1 MTMTRYAAQR
11 LLVTI
16 PTILA
21 VTVLVFLM
29 LQLVPG
35 DPAEIF
41 LGEKQSSPEL
51 LAAGAPRHGARPAS
65 PHPVLV
71 LHVGASYVATW
82 VASLFNNQPVTQ
94 QILDALPYT
103 LELALTALLISTVL
117 GVSLG
122 VISALRHNTWVDSL
136 SMGMALVGVSMP
148 VFWLGLMLIFFFSVQ
163 LQWFP
168 PMGQGGLDRFI
179 LPALAL
185 GLLSSATLAR
195 LVRSSMLEVMSE
207 DYVRTARAKGLRERG
222 VVIRHA
228 LRNALIPAITVLGL
242 QFGGLLSGAVLTE
255 TIFARVG
262 LGRMYVESILNKDIT
277 MVQGLTLMIAIFM
290 MVTNILVDLSYA
302 VLDPRIRY
310 E

>member
-21 VTVLVFLM
+21 VTLLVFLM

-51 LAAGAPRHGARPAS
+51 LEQVRHDMGLDRPLY
-65 PHPVLV
+65 VQYL
-71 LHVGASYVATW
+71 SYMGDLLRGNLGV
-82 VASLFNNQPVTQ
+82 SLFNNQPVTQ

-117 GVSLG
+117 GVTLG
-122 VISALRHNTWVDSL
+122 VVSALGHNTWVDSL
-136 SMGMALVGVSMP
+136 SMGFALVGVSMP
-148 VFWLGLMLIFFFSVQ
+148 VFWFGLMLICFFSVR

-168 PMGQGGLDRFI
+168 PMGQGGLDRLV

-195 LVRSSMLEVMSE
+195 LVRSSMLEVLNE
-207 DYVRTARAKGLRERG
+207 DYVRTARAKGLRERSLI
-222 VVIRHA
+222 VRHA

-277 MVQGLTLMIAIFM
+277 MVQGLTLIIAIAI

-302 VLDPRIRY
+302 RLDPRIRY

>member
-1 MTMTRYAAQR
+1 MTMARYAAQR

-16 PTILA
+16 PTVLA
-21 VTVLVFLM
+21 ITVLVFLM

-41 LGEKQSSPEL
+41 LGEHQSSPEL
-51 LAAGAPRHGARPAS
+51 LEQVRHDMGLDRPLHIQYFSYLWGALRGDLG
-65 PHPVLV
+65 V
-71 LHVGASYVATW
+71 
-82 VASLFNNQPVTQ
+82 SLYNNQPVTQ
-94 QILDALPYT
+94 QILDALPHT
-103 LELALTALLISTVL
+103 LVLALTALVISTIIGVVL
-117 GVSLG
+117 GIV
-122 VISALRHNTWVDSL
+122 SALRHNTWVDSL
-136 SMGMALVGVSMP
+136 AMGFALLGVSMP
-148 VFWLGLMLIFFFSVQ
+148 VFWLGLLFIFFFSVR

-168 PMGQGGLDRFI
+168 PMGQGSLDRLV

-185 GLLSSATLAR
+185 SLLSSATLAR
-195 LVRSSMLEVMSE
+195 LVRSSMLDVMSE
-207 DYVRTARAKGLRERG
+207 DYVRTARAKGLRERS
-222 VVIRHA
+222 VIIRHA
-228 LRNALIPAITVLGL
+228 FRNALIPAITVLGL
-242 QFGGLLSGAVLTE
+242 QFGRLLSGAVLTE

-277 MVQGLTLMIAIFM
+277 LVQGLTLMLAISV

>member
-1 MTMTRYAAQR
+1 MTMTRYVVNR
-11 LLVTI
+11 LLVAI
-16 PTILA
+16 PTIIA

-41 LGEKQSSPEL
+41 LGEKRSTPEL
-51 LAAGAPRHGARPAS
+51 LEQVRHDMGLDRP
-65 PHPVLV
+65 L
-71 LHVGASYVATW
+71 YVQYLDYVWHALRGDLG
-82 VASLFNNQPVTQ
+82 VSLFNKQPVTQ
-94 QILDALPYT
+94 QILDALPHT
-103 LELALTALLISTVL
+103 MELALASLVISTTLGIVL
-117 GVSLG
+117 GV
-122 VISALRHNTWVDSL
+122 VSALKHNTWIDSL
-136 SMGMALVGVSMP
+136 SMGMALIGVSMP
-148 VFWLGLMLIFFFSVQ
+148 VFWLGLLFIFFFSVK

-168 PMGQGGLDRFI
+168 PMGQGEASRLV
-179 LPALAL
+179 LPAFAL

-195 LVRSSMLEVMSE
+195 LVRSSMLEVMNE
-207 DYVRTARAKGLRERG
+207 DYVRTARAKGLAERS
-222 VVIRHA
+222 VIIRHA

-277 MVQGLTLMIAIFM
+277 MIQGLTLMLAISIMF
-290 MVTNILVDLSYA
+290 TNLLVDLSYA

>member
-1 MTMTRYAAQR
+1 MTMTRYAVQR

-21 VTVLVFLM
+21 VTLLVFLM

-51 LAAGAPRHGARPAS
+51 LEQVRHDMGLDRP
-65 PHPVLV
+65 LY
-71 LHVGASYVATW
+71 LQYLSYMGDLLRGDLGV
-82 VASLFNNQPVTQ
+82 SLFNNQPVTQ

-103 LELALTALLISTVL
+103 LELALTALLISTIL
-117 GVSLG
+117 GISLG

-136 SMGMALVGVSMP
+136 AMGFALLGVSMP
-148 VFWLGLMLIFFFSVQ
+148 VFWFGLMLIFFFSVR

-168 PMGQGGLDRFI
+168 PMGQGGLDRLV

-195 LVRSSMLEVMSE
+195 LVRSSMLEVMNE
-207 DYVRTARAKGLRERG
+207 DYIRTARAKGLRERATI
-222 VVIRHA
+222 IRHA

-277 MVQGLTLMIAIFM
+277 MVQGLTLIIAIAIM
-290 MVTNILVDLSYA
+290 LTNILVDLSYA
-302 VLDPRIRY
+302 RLDPRIRY

>member
-1 MTMTRYAAQR
+1 MTRYAAQR

-21 VTVLVFLM
+21 VTLLVFLM

-51 LAAGAPRHGARPAS
+51 LEQVRHDMGLDRPLYEQYLSYMAD
-65 PHPVLV
+65 LV
-71 LHVGASYVATW
+71 RGDLGV
-82 VASLFNNQPVTQ
+82 SLFNNQPVTQ

-117 GVSLG
+117 GVTLG
-122 VISALRHNTWVDSL
+122 VVSALKHNTWVDSL
-136 SMGMALVGVSMP
+136 SMGFALVGVSMP
-148 VFWLGLMLIFFFSVQ
+148 VFWFGLMLIFFFSVR

-168 PMGQGGLDRFI
+168 PMGQGGLDRLV

-195 LVRSSMLEVMSE
+195 LVRSSMLEVMNE
-207 DYVRTARAKGLRERG
+207 DYIRTARAKGLRERSLI
-222 VVIRHA
+222 IRHA

-277 MVQGLTLMIAIFM
+277 MVQGLTLIIAIAI

-302 VLDPRIRY
+302 RLDPRIRY

>member
-11 LLVTI
+11 LLITI

-21 VTVLVFLM
+21 ITVLVFSM

-41 LGEKQSSPEL
+41 LGEHQSSPEL
-51 LAAGAPRHGARPAS
+51 LAQVRHDMGLDRPLYVQYFS
-65 PHPVLV
+65 YLWGV
-71 LHVGASYVATW
+71 LHGDLGV
-82 VASLFNNQPVTQ
+82 SLYNNQPVTG

-103 LELALTALLISTVL
+103 LQLALSSLLISTIL
-117 GVSLG
+117 GVVLG
-122 VISALRHNTWVDSL
+122 VISALKHNTWVDSL

-148 VFWLGLMLIFFFSVQ
+148 VFWLALLMIFFFSVR
-163 LQWFP
+163 LKWFP
-168 PMGQGGLDRFI
+168 PMGQGGLDRLV
-179 LPALAL
+179 LPALTL

-195 LVRSSMLEVMSE
+195 LVRSSMLEVLSE
-207 DYVRTARAKGLRERG
+207 DYVRTARAKGLAERA
-222 VVIRHA
+222 VIIRHA
-228 LRNALIPAITVLGL
+228 LRNALIPAVTVLGL
-242 QFGGLLSGAVLTE
+242 QFGGLLSGAVITE
-255 TIFARVG
+255 TVFARVG

-277 MVQGLTLMIAIFM
+277 LVQGLTLMIAVSI
-290 MVTNILVDLSYA
+290 MVTNLLVDLSYA

>member
-1 MTMTRYAAQR
+1 MTRYAARR
-11 LLVTI
+11 LLITI

-21 VTVLVFLM
+21 ITVLVFLM

-41 LGEKQSSPEL
+41 LGEHQSSPEL
-51 LAAGAPRHGARPAS
+51 LEQVRHDMGLDRPLHIQYLS
-65 PHPVLV
+65 YLWGVLRGDLGV
-71 LHVGASYVATW
+71 
-82 VASLFNNQPVTQ
+82 SLYNNQPVTQ
-94 QILDALPYT
+94 QILDALPHT
-103 LELALTALLISTVL
+103 LELSLTAMLISTIL
-117 GVSLG
+117 GVALG
-122 VISALRHNTWVDSL
+122 VLSALKHNTWVDSL
-136 SMGMALVGVSMP
+136 AMAFALVGVSMP
-148 VFWLGLMLIFFFSVQ
+148 VFWLGLMLIFFFSVR

-168 PMGQGGLDRFI
+168 PMGQGDLKRLV

-185 GLLSSATLAR
+185 SLLSSATLAR

-207 DYVRTARAKGLRERG
+207 DYIRTARAKGLRERW

-242 QFGGLLSGAVLTE
+242 QFGRLLSGAVLTE

-262 LGRMYVESILNKDIT
+262 LGRMYVESILNLDIT
-277 MVQGLTLMIAIFM
+277 LVQGLTLILAVSIIL
-290 MVTNILVDLSYA
+290 TNILVDLSYA
-302 VLDPRIRY
+302 FLDPRIHY

>member
-16 PTILA
+16 PSVLA
-21 VTVLVFLM
+21 ITVLVFLM
-29 LQLVPG
+29 LHLIPG

-41 LGEKQSSPEL
+41 LGEHQSSPEL
-51 LAAGAPRHGARPAS
+51 LEQVRHDMGLDRPLYIQYFS
-65 PHPVLV
+65 YLWGV
-71 LHVGASYVATW
+71 LHGDLGT
-82 VASLFNNQPVTQ
+82 SLYNNQPVTQ
-94 QILDALPYT
+94 LISDALPHT
-103 LELALTALLISTVL
+103 LELALTALLISTALGVVL
-117 GVSLG
+117 GV
-122 VISALRHNTWVDSL
+122 VSALRHNTWIDSL
-136 SMGMALVGVSMP
+136 SMGLALVGVSMP
-148 VFWLGLMLIFFFSVQ
+148 VFWLGLLLIYFFSVE

-168 PMGQGGLDRFI
+168 PMGQGSLDRLI

-195 LVRSSMLEVMSE
+195 LVRSSMLEVLGQ
-207 DYVRTARAKGLRERG
+207 DYIRTARAKGLRERG
-222 VVIRHA
+222 VIVRHA
-228 LRNALIPAITVLGL
+228 LRNALIPAVTVLGL

-262 LGRMYVESILNKDIT
+262 LGRMYVESILNKDFT
-277 MVQGLTLMIAIFM
+277 LVQGLTLMVAVFI
-290 MVTNILVDLSYA
+290 MVTNIAVDLSYA